1 MNTLIE
7 RLVATANLTPHKEL
21 RELLLEAATAIRDRP
36 EPWVKVDADRRDAAW
51 AHAVSGAS
59 PTDQL
64 SSS

>member
-1 MNTLIE
+1 MNTLVE

-21 RELLLEAATAIRDRP
+21 RELLLEAAAAIRDRP
-36 EPWVKVDADRRDAAW
+36 EPWVKVEQDRRNTAW
-51 AHAVSGAS
+51 VHAVSNAS